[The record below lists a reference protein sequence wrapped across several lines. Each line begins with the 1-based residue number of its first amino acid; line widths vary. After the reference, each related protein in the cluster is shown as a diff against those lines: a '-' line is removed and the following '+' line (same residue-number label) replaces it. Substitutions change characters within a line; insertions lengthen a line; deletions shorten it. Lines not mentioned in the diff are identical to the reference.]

1 MNDYINNNTKCILF
15 RSPKYEANKAGV
27 DEFLKD
33 KTFLSICPND
43 KSEYYTDSYNEH
55 HFTNKFT
62 YRVAKSVL
70 GFIGIDFNPEDFIL
84 VENIENGEDFSYLK
98 NTKGY
103 DYEVT
108 SDFYVMPDVNNRIVS
123 IYENNHKEIYKIEQ
137 LLNQEVENREI
148 LGRIAYPVHTAYHR
162 LFRFSHQC
170 CHIKNLNIHNGKKI
184 LISCDSYIIPYIP
197 LMIPYCEEVT
207 VLDNRF
213 WGYHYHHFKLYEYT
227 DVIVA
232 LSYCNGISKY
242 IDNNF

>member
-1 MNDYINNNTKCILF
+1 MCEYINNNTKYLLF
-15 RSPKYEANKAGV
+15 RSPKYDEYKDGV
-27 DEFLKD
+27 NEYLKD

-43 KSEYYTDSYNEH
+43 KSEYYTDSYNDH

-70 GFIGIDFNPEDFIL
+70 GFIGVDFNIEDFVL
-84 VENIENGEDFSYLK
+84 VENLESGEDFSYLK
-98 NTKGY
+98 SIKDY

-108 SDFYVMPDVNNRIVS
+108 SDFYEMPNVNNRTVS
-123 IYENNHKEIYKIEQ
+123 IYENAKRETYKIEQ
-137 LLNQEVENREI
+137 LLNHEVDNYEI
-148 LGRIAYPVHTAYHR
+148 LGKIAYPVHTAYHK
-162 LFRFSHQC
+162 LFRLSHQC

-213 WGYHYHHFKLYEYT
+213 WNYHYTHYKGYEYT
-227 DVIVA
+227 DVVVA
-232 LSYCNGISKY
+232 LSYCNDISKY